1 MCKETRIGHY
11 YYDKDHGRCWLSFPH
26 ITVIASFRVVPRR
39 VKIEEPENGL
49 DALRAELTLKGAL
62 HVGKQLIPL
71 SSDQIVAFSYLSS
84 ECHVAT
90 DGAGCFVL

>member
-1 MCKETRIGHY
+1 MTRIAAGA
-11 YYDKDHGRCWLSFPH
+11 GCLFPH
-26 ITVIASFRVVPRR
+26 ITVIVVPRR
-39 VKIEEPENGL
+39 VRIEEPENGL

-90 DGAGCFVL
+90 DGACCIVISL